1 MAHATNLTDLAAV
14 ATRVSQRFVRQPQPA
29 VVHPDH
35 VEVHYDN
42 AMCGHEV
49 GNPLFAK
56 IVTVADLEA
65 LFGTELTLR
74 DTLEL
79 TEF

>member
-1 MAHATNLTDLAAV
+1 MSNSSNLDALALV
-14 ATRVSQRFVRQPQPA
+14 ATRVSQRFVRQPQTA
-29 VVHPDH
+29 VVHPEH

-42 AMCGHEV
+42 AMCGHEI

-56 IVTVADLEA
+56 IVSAAGLET
-65 LFGTELTLR
+65 LFGTELTLQ

-79 TEF
+79 TDF